1 MFFVC
6 SIGCLVCY
14 PQVQDISNSKFIK
27 LEVSASSSE
36 KTFVLDIN
44 LYFTDS
50 AFADP
55 IDKKD
60 EDPNDPI
67 DPVGSKD
74 EDLDD
79 PIDPNNSKDEF
90 CYATGDEVM
99 ELVDVDMPIN
109 DLKEKEGV
117 KSDVAGTIIDGGQ
130 SRTTT
135 DNI

>member
-1 MFFVC
+1 MFVF
-6 SIGCLVCY
+6 CY

-44 LYFTDS
+44 LYFHK
-50 AFADP
+50 FGIADP
-55 IDKKD
+55 IDRKD

-67 DPVGSKD
+67 DPND
-74 EDLDD
+74 
-79 PIDPNNSKDEF
+79 SKDEF
-90 CYATGDEVM
+90 CYATCDEVM

-109 DLKEKEGV
+109 DLKEEEGV
-117 KSDVAGTIIDGGQ
+117 KLDVAGTIVDGGQ
-130 SRTTT
+130 SRTST